1 MPPPPHPGDL
11 SISQMLLAGP
21 QTASPD
27 PHDRPRSSR
36 VWLSQRSGGVC
47 WEHGGQGERC
57 PKSTCFWGA
66 LSQLMVQKPARP
78 GNGASGSRTRTGT
91 GMSWDSGQRTVPW
104 GAQCPRV
111 SISAG
116 RQGPG
121 KLRDPGA
128 VGSGARGAG
137 DGPHHTRMAALAQ
150 GSSKDVPYYV
160 HVGPGQ
166 ALGKC
171 SEAGKTRSWWSPP

>member
-1 MPPPPHPGDL
+1 
-11 SISQMLLAGP
+11 
-21 QTASPD
+21 
-27 PHDRPRSSR
+27 
-36 VWLSQRSGGVC
+36 
-47 WEHGGQGERC
+47 
-57 PKSTCFWGA
+57 
-66 LSQLMVQKPARP
+66 MVQKPARP
-78 GNGASGSRTRTGT
+78 GNDASGSRTRTGT

-150 GSSKDVPYYV
+150 GSSKDSPLLCTCGPWAGAGQVFRGREDTQLVVTTLSPGAKRLWRRGRNCPGSTHWTASSSTYV
-160 HVGPGQ
+160 EGNQPIRPLVSPFHQP
-166 ALGKC
+166 
-171 SEAGKTRSWWSPP
+171 WSPPTRL